1 MKKLSSI
8 IGMTFNGILVKTE
21 LVFLLI
27 GGDDDAN
34 FLKKQ
39 LSESKAV
46 SEIITH
52 MSMDLA
58 SDSFPGITVYLKF
71 GIIS

>member
-34 FLKKQ
+34 FLKK
-39 LSESKAV
+39 
-46 SEIITH
+46 
-52 MSMDLA
+52 
-58 SDSFPGITVYLKF
+58 
-71 GIIS
+71 